1 MGAGCCK
8 FKSSSRSSQPK
19 QPTTISS
26 QSLTTPASPQP
37 AASPAAAA
45 SSPRDRTE
53 MDDLCESLQKYVG
66 EQPRFEIKEFEN
78 FSKLVRAKV
87 FLVKPKT
94 IEEVQKVVRAA
105 VHYKLK
111 VCSVTLRSR
120 LFQFTC
126 CKTFLLFVGALSWS
140 HAQLVATLR

>member
-26 QSLTTPASPQP
+26 QSLTTP
-37 AASPAAAA
+37 ASPAAAA

-94 IEEVQKVVRAA
+94 TEEVQKVVRAA

-140 HAQLVATLR
+140 HAQLVTTLR